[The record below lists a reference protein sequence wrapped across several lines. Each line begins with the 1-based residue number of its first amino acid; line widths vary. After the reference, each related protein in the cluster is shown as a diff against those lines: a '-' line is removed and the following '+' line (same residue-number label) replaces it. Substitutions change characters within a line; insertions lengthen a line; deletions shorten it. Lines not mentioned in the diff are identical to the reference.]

1 MPGGSPR
8 EIPEGQFP
16 ENLSKFQVQKSLKNQ
31 HTTLEQHC
39 RFVGQAYTW
48 VAIKFSALEM
58 AWKAIFKPFLDFMG
72 GSPPHGMLIF
82 SLFPCFPWGGH
93 PGTIKSKLNLSK
105 LRGRSIYHALFEVSS
120 SEIFLKFC
128 DKFSLLEKQQIQE
141 GPPLRLP
148 HGQIASCPNLT
159 GGALKPVM
167 R

>member
-58 AWKAIFKPFLDFMG
+58 AWKAIFKPFLGFHGGVTPPWNVDF
-72 GSPPHGMLIF
+72 LVV
-82 SLFPCFPWGGH
+82 SLFSMGRAPWD
-93 PGTIKSKLNLSK
+93 
-105 LRGRSIYHALFEVSS
+105 Y
-120 SEIFLKFC
+120 
-128 DKFSLLEKQQIQE
+128 QI
-141 GPPLRLP
+141 
-148 HGQIASCPNLT
+148 
-159 GGALKPVM
+159 
-167 R
+167 